1 MMLVDAVR
9 SCIDAHVMIPQGAAV
24 LVAVSGGADSMALL
38 ATLYRLRPVYAM
50 RLHVAHVD
58 HQIRRSEALRDARFV
73 EQQAARLGLPFHG
86 LQVDIRAHQHAAGLS
101 PQHAA
106 REVRY
111 DALYRLQQSL
121 GATRIAF
128 GHMADDQA
136 ETVLLRL
143 LRGTSPAGLAGIPPV
158 RWPCIRPL
166 MTVYRQTILAFL
178 RAERIP
184 WVEDS
189 SNSYRGYLRNQV
201 RHDMLPLLRCSN
213 PRIDVHF
220 NELTE
225 MLAAENAFL
234 DEHVEALYGQVV
246 VPQPGRRLLLHSRP
260 YQGAS
265 LALQRRLLRR
275 VLHTVLPAAVTASFQ
290 HIEQL
295 RQFILHAVP
304 GQRLTLPGKWMAE
317 RYREAVCL
325 WAADCG
331 SERASSHVLSVPGI
345 LDIPQLRL
353 RISTDFIQS
362 VPGSI
367 AQPGHFA
374 YIDASRL
381 TLPLTVR
388 FRQPGDRFHPY
399 GAPGQKKLSAF
410 FIDKKVPRA
419 ERDRIPVVLSGGEI
433 VWVVGYQVAEPF
445 KVHPETQRTISL
457 HWSQQSTH

>member
-1 MMLVDAVR
+1 MLVDAVR
-9 SCIDAHVMIPQGAAV
+9 SRIDAHAMIPPGTAV

-38 ATLYRLRPVYAM
+38 ATLYRLRPIYAM
-50 RLHVAHVD
+50 RLHVAHVN
-58 HQIRRSEALRDARFV
+58 HQMRHSEALRDARFV

-86 LQVDIRAHQHAAGLS
+86 LQVDVRARQHAAGLS

-121 GATRIAF
+121 GAARIAF
-128 GHMADDQA
+128 GHTADDQA
-136 ETVLLRL
+136 ETVLMRL
-143 LRGTSPAGLAGIPPV
+143 VRGTSPAGLAGIPPV

-166 MTVYRQTILAFL
+166 STVYRQTILAFL

-201 RHDMLPLLRCSN
+201 RHDILPLLRRSS

-225 MLAAENAFL
+225 MLVAENTFL

-246 VPQPGRRLLLHSRP
+246 APQPGNRLLLHSRP
-260 YQGAS
+260 YQEAP

-275 VLHTVLPAAVTASFQ
+275 VLNTGLPAAVTASFQ

-325 WAADCG
+325 WDADYR
-331 SERASSHVLSVPGI
+331 SEGAHRHVLSVPGM
-345 LDIPQLRL
+345 LDIPLLGL
-353 RISTDFIQS
+353 RIRADFIQS
-362 VPGSI
+362 VPEPI
-367 AQPGHFA
+367 AQPGNFA

-399 GAPGQKKLSAF
+399 GAPGQKKLNAF
-410 FIDKKVPRA
+410 FIDKKVPRG
-419 ERDRIPVVLSGGEI
+419 ERDRVPVVLSGGEI
-433 VWVVGYQVAEPF
+433 VWVVGYQIAEPF
-445 KVHPETQRTISL
+445 KVRPGTQRTVGL
-457 HWSQQSTH
+457 YWSQQPDR